1 MPTDTA
7 LPAAPRDDAPP
18 TSILAAPYRA
28 ATLGMVALVSLNA
41 FESLA
46 VAAAMPTV
54 ARELNGLPL
63 YALAFG
69 GTLATSVVG
78 MTAAG
83 RWSDRHGPAAALGS
97 GLLCFVIGL
106 LIAGLAPDMHW
117 LIAGRLLQGLGAGAY
132 SVALYVIVGRLY
144 PEALRPRVFA
154 AFSAGW
160 VVPSLIGPGIS
171 GLIVQHIGWRWVFL
185 SVPLLAIPAG
195 LMLWPALR
203 GRRWSGARSSQS
215 GALLGW
221 AIGAALG
228 VLGVYLGGQL
238 HGLPALMAMVPALV
252 LTVACAWRL
261 LPAGTLTLARGLPS
275 VIALRGIAA
284 AAFFGF
290 EAFLPLLLSRER
302 GLSPLLAGIALSVGA
317 LGWFSGSWYQGHSR
331 AGWSRPRLLKT
342 GALLMMLGIAISAGA
357 VWPVIPVPVA
367 VAGWALTGLGM
378 GLLYPSLSVLT
389 LSLSPP
395 AQQGA
400 NSSALQLSE
409 AIAVAGMLA
418 LAGALFAALLA
429 SATPA
434 AYLSVFAL
442 AWLLAVASFVVARRV

>member
-1 MPTDTA
+1 MTTDTA
-7 LPAAPRDDAPP
+7 LSAASPGDTRP

-54 ARELNGLPL
+54 ARALNGLPL

-83 RWSDRHGPAAALGS
+83 RWSDRRGPGGALAY

-106 LIAGLAPDMHW
+106 LVAGLAPSMPV

-144 PEALRPRVFA
+144 PDALRPRVFA

-171 GLIVQHIGWRWVFL
+171 GLIVQHVGWRWVFL

-195 LMLWPALR
+195 LMLWPAIR
-203 GRRWSGARSSQS
+203 GRSWSSDTTGASHSELR
-215 GALLGW
+215 W

-238 HGLPALMAMVPALV
+238 HGPVALLAMLPALLLNVLRLAAVADRHAADCAWPAQRDRAARYRSGGLLRVRGVPA
-252 LTVACAWRL
+252 VAAV
-261 LPAGTLTLARGLPS
+261 ARTWP
-275 VIALRGIAA
+275 VAA
-284 AAFFGF
+284 AGRRGA
-290 EAFLPLLLSRER
+290 ER
-302 GLSPLLAGIALSVGA
+302 RCAGLV
-317 LGWFSGSWYQGHSR
+317 Q
-331 AGWSRPRLLKT
+331 
-342 GALLMMLGIAISAGA
+342 
-357 VWPVIPVPVA
+357 
-367 VAGWALTGLGM
+367 
-378 GLLYPSLSVLT
+378 
-389 LSLSPP
+389 
-395 AQQGA
+395 
-400 NSSALQLSE
+400 
-409 AIAVAGMLA
+409 
-418 LAGALFAALLA
+418 
-429 SATPA
+429 
-434 AYLSVFAL
+434 
-442 AWLLAVASFVVARRV
+442 WLLVPGP

>member
-7 LPAAPRDDAPP
+7 LPAASPGDTRPS
-18 TSILAAPYRA
+18 SILAAPYRA

-83 RWSDRHGPAAALGS
+83 RWSDRRGPGGTLAY

-106 LIAGLAPDMHW
+106 LVAGLAPGMPV

-144 PEALRPRVFA
+144 PEAMRPRVFA

-171 GLIVQHIGWRWVFL
+171 GLIVQHVGWRWVFL

-195 LMLWPALR
+195 LMLWPAIR
-203 GRRWSGARSSQS
+203 GRTWSSDTAGASDSALRWAV
-215 GALLGW
+215 
-221 AIGAALG
+221 GAALG

-238 HGLPALMAMVPALV
+238 HGTSALLAMAPALV
-252 LTVACAWRL
+252 ISVCCAWQL
-261 LPAGTLTLARGLPS
+261 LPTGTLRLARGLPG
-275 VIALRGIAA
+275 VIALRSIAA

-302 GLSPLLAGIALSVGA
+302 GLSPLLAGVALSVGA

-342 GALLMMLGIAISAGA
+342 GACFMSLGIVISAGA

-367 VAGWALTGLGM
+367 IAGWALTGLGM

-429 SATPA
+429 WATAA

-442 AWLLAVASFVVARRV
+442 AWLLAVAGFFVARRV

>member
-1 MPTDTA
+1 MPADTA
-7 LPAAPRDDAPP
+7 LPATPLDEAQP

-83 RWSDRHGPAAALGS
+83 RWSDRRGPGGALAY

-106 LIAGLAPDMHW
+106 LVAGLAPSMPV

-171 GLIVQHIGWRWVFL
+171 GLIVQHVGWRWVFL

-195 LMLWPALR
+195 LMLWPAIR
-203 GRRWSGARSSQS
+203 GRTWSSDTAGASDSALRWAV
-215 GALLGW
+215 
-221 AIGAALG
+221 GAALG

-238 HGLPALMAMVPALV
+238 HGTSALLAMLPALA
-252 LTVACAWRL
+252 LTVCCAWQL
-261 LPAGTLTLARGLPS
+261 LPAGTLRLARGLPS

-302 GLSPLLAGIALSVGA
+302 GLSPLLAGVALSVGA
-317 LGWFSGSWYQGHSR
+317 LAGSAAPGTR
-331 AGWSRPRLLKT
+331 
-342 GALLMMLGIAISAGA
+342 
-357 VWPVIPVPVA
+357 
-367 VAGWALTGLGM
+367 
-378 GLLYPSLSVLT
+378 
-389 LSLSPP
+389 
-395 AQQGA
+395 
-400 NSSALQLSE
+400 
-409 AIAVAGMLA
+409 AIAAPAGRA
-418 LAGALFAALLA
+418 HACSRSVRA
-429 SATPA
+429 SCR
-434 AYLSVFAL
+434 
-442 AWLLAVASFVVARRV
+442 WAS